1 MSSSDEGPIRF
12 SGGST
17 PGGDF
22 NGTLTWEIKND
33 GFLDIFVGIRLRLI
47 SSTGSILVEG
57 SDRKRIIPGA
67 TESLS
72 LSINVPSSL
81 VDKIDS
87 GELLLE
93 IRTFFDLTGFSVSVP
108 MLLPRG

>member
-17 PGGDF
+17 PSGDF

-47 SSTGSILVEG
+47 SSTGSILAEG